1 MMKSST
7 SATLLDRL
15 RDGRDGLAWDEFFQR
30 YWLLIYT
37 YASRRGCSS
46 HTAEEI
52 VQDVMLKLFERKD
65 VFRYDPERGR
75 FRDWL
80 ATVVRNKVAE
90 LRRRPAARDRASGG
104 IGCGDLSY
112 GNLPELADDG
122 CAPDD
127 IWESAF
133 EQSLLWALLEV
144 VRQEMDPRCYLAFEM
159 TVLNELPADKVATH
173 LDMSRST
180 VSRTRKKV
188 LSRLEQLGAAYR
200 RGGHLPEQ
208 VKQALLSRPDPAVE
222 RSLAHRIE
230 TTMLS
235 R

>member
-1 MMKSST
+1 MKSSA
-7 SATLLDRL
+7 SATLLYRL

-30 YWLLIYT
+30 YWLLIYS

-90 LRRRPAARDRASGG
+90 LRRRPTARDRARGG
-104 IGCGDLSY
+104 NGSD
-112 GNLPELADDG
+112 NLGASNSPELADG
-122 CAPDD
+122 AVTPDEMWD
-127 IWESAF
+127 NAF

-144 VRQEMDPRCYLAFEM
+144 VRREMDPRSYLAFEM
-159 TVLNELPADKVATH
+159 TVLNELPANKVAAH
-173 LDMSRST
+173 LGMSRST
-180 VSRTRKKV
+180 VFRTRKKV
-188 LSRLEQLGAAYR
+188 LSRLEQLGASYR
-200 RGGHLPEQ
+200 SGGQLSEQ
-208 VKQALLSRPDPAVE
+208 VKQAMLSRPDPAVE
-222 RSLAHRIE
+222 RSLVHRIE
-230 TTMLS
+230 TTILS

>member
-1 MMKSST
+1 MKSST
-7 SATLLDRL
+7 SATLLARL

-65 VFRYDPERGR
+65 VFRYDPGRGR

-90 LRRRPAARDRASGG
+90 LRRRPTARDRARGG
-104 IGCGDLSY
+104 NGSDNLGS
-112 GNLPELADDG
+112 GNLPEPAGGG

-127 IWESAF
+127 VWESAF

-144 VRQEMDPRCYLAFEM
+144 VRQEMDPRSYLAFEM
-159 TVLNELPADKVATH
+159 TVLNELPANKVAAH
-173 LDMSRST
+173 LGISRST
-180 VSRTRKKV
+180 VFRTRRKV
-188 LSRLEQLGAAYR
+188 LSRLEQLGASYR
-200 RGGHLPEQ
+200 SGGELPEL

-222 RSLAHRIE
+222 RSLVHRVE

>member
-1 MMKSST
+1 MKSST

-30 YWLLIYT
+30 YGLLIYT

-90 LRRRPAARDRASGG
+90 LRRRPAARDRARGG
-104 IGCGDLSY
+104 NGSD
-112 GNLPELADDG
+112 NLPEPADG
-122 CAPDD
+122 AVAPDD
-127 IWESAF
+127 VWEAAF

-144 VRQEMDPRCYLAFEM
+144 VRHEMDPRSYLAFEM
-159 TVLNELPADKVATH
+159 TVLNELPANKVAAH
-173 LDMSRST
+173 LGMSRST
-180 VSRTRKKV
+180 VFRTRKKV
-188 LSRLEQLGAAYR
+188 LRRLEQLGASYR
-200 RGGHLPEQ
+200 SGGQLPEQ
-208 VKQALLSRPDPAVE
+208 VKQALLSRPEAAVE
-222 RSLAHRIE
+222 RSLVHRIE

>member
-1 MMKSST
+1 MKSST

-37 YASRRGCSS
+37 YASNRGCSS
-46 HTAEEI
+46 HTAEEL

-65 VFRYDPERGR
+65 VFRYDPQRGR

-90 LRRRPAARDRASGG
+90 LRRRPAARGRARGG
-104 IGCGDLSY
+104 NGSD
-112 GNLPELADDG
+112 NPPEPADG
-122 CAPDD
+122 ACAPDE
-127 IWESAF
+127 IWEAAF

-144 VRQEMDPRCYLAFEM
+144 VRQEMNPRSYLAFEM
-159 TVLNELPADKVATH
+159 TVLNELPANKVAAH
-173 LDMSRST
+173 LGMSRST
-180 VSRTRKKV
+180 VFRMRKKV
-188 LSRLEQLGAAYR
+188 LGRLEQLGASYR
-200 RGGHLPEQ
+200 LRGQLPER

-222 RSLAHRIE
+222 RSLVHRIE

>member
-1 MMKSST
+1 MKSSA

-30 YWLLIYT
+30 YWLLIYS

-90 LRRRPAARDRASGG
+90 LRRRPTARDRARGG
-104 IGCGDLSY
+104 NGSD
-112 GNLPELADDG
+112 NLGASNSPELADG
-122 CAPDD
+122 AVTPDEMWD
-127 IWESAF
+127 NAF

-144 VRQEMDPRCYLAFEM
+144 VRREVDPRSCLAFEM
-159 TVLNELPADKVATH
+159 TVLNELPANKVAAH
-173 LDMSRST
+173 LGMSRST
-180 VSRTRKKV
+180 VFRTRKKV
-188 LSRLEQLGAAYR
+188 LSRLEQLGASYR
-200 RGGHLPEQ
+200 SGGQLSEQ
-208 VKQALLSRPDPAVE
+208 VKQAMLSRPDPAVE
-222 RSLAHRIE
+222 RSLVHRIE
-230 TTMLS
+230 TTILS

>member
-1 MMKSST
+1 MKSST

-30 YWLLIYT
+30 YWLLIYS

-90 LRRRPAARDRASGG
+90 LRRRPAARDRARGNSGS
-104 IGCGDLSY
+104 DT
-112 GNLPELADDG
+112 LPEPADDAR
-122 CAPDD
+122 APDE
-127 IWESAF
+127 IWDAVF
-133 EQSLLWALLEV
+133 EKSLLWALLEV
-144 VRQEMDPRCYLAFEM
+144 VRREMVPRDYLAFEM
-159 TVLNELPADKVATH
+159 TVLNELSARKVADH
-173 LDMSRST
+173 LGMSRSA
-180 VSRTRKKV
+180 VFRARKKV
-188 LSRLEQLGAAYR
+188 LNRLAQLGAAYR
-200 RGGHLPEQ
+200 SGGQLSEQ
-208 VKQALLSRPDPAVE
+208 VKRALLSRPGPMVE
-222 RSLAHRIE
+222 RSLANRME